1 VHPTENL
8 FGCSAHYHIPLDTN
22 FQMPYTVG
30 VMATNDNLGTFE
42 QIILT
47 SLVIL
52 GENAYGA
59 TVHEKVEELAE
70 GSRSIGS
77 VYTTLD
83 RLEQKGYVKSWFGDP
98 TPERGGRAKRFFK
111 ITAAGQRVLDHSMR
125 VAGNMLAGLEGIG
138 GVA

>member
-1 VHPTENL
+1 MRDVEHHGSL
-8 FGCSAHYHIPLDTN
+8 LDTN

-47 SLVIL
+47 SLVLL

-83 RLEQKGYVKSWFGDP
+83 RLEQKGYLKSWFGDP
-98 TPERGGRAKRFFK
+98 TPERGGRAKRFFE
-111 ITAAGQRVLDHSMR
+111 ITGAGQRVLQQAMK
-125 VAGNMLAGLEGIG
+125 VADNMVTGLRGIG
-138 GVA
+138 GLV

>member
-1 VHPTENL
+1 MTPKL
-8 FGCSAHYHIPLDTN
+8 PLDTDLD
-22 FQMPYTVG
+22 MAYAVV
-30 VMATNDNLGTFE
+30 VMATKGNLGTFE

-47 SLVIL
+47 SLVLL

-83 RLEQKGYVKSWFGDP
+83 RLEKKGYVKSWFGDP
-98 TPERGGRAKRFFK
+98 TPERGGRAKRYFK
-111 ITAAGQRVLDHSMR
+111 ITGAGQKVLQQAMK
-125 VAGNMLAGLEGIG
+125 VAGNMVTGLKEIG
-138 GVA
+138 GVV

>member
-1 VHPTENL
+1 M
-8 FGCSAHYHIPLDTN
+8 HYS
-22 FQMPYTVG
+22 VG

-98 TPERGGRAKRFFK
+98 TPERGGRSKRFFE
-111 ITAAGQRVLDHSMR
+111 ITGAGQKVLQQAMK
-125 VAGNMLAGLEGIG
+125 VADNMVTGLREIG
-138 GVA
+138 GLV